1 MEKGAQDGSV
11 YYSPT
16 YVPAVGTGQV
26 EVTISPQIPIV
37 DAGVGQISAGNAA
50 AYPRHDVVEIGDVI
64 NIKSSGD
71 DVDPSSNSASDGDD
85 QVVSLRLPGVQ
96 VIDERVGSIR
106 PDTEFKAQLS
116 AMLQNRGGSGKF
128 YYITCVLGAVFHKFL
143 NYNYFVTISETS
155 LGFVHGTPKSS
166 LRQPGGP
173 RGWKG
178 SSTSSSFS
186 GGMIYYSST
195 VL

>member
-1 MEKGAQDGSV
+1 MRFCDPMEKGAQDGSV

-26 EVTISPQIPIV
+26 EVMISPQIPIV
-37 DAGVGQISAGNAA
+37 DAGVGQFSAGNAA
-50 AYPRHDVVEIGDVI
+50 VYPRHDVVEIGDVI
-64 NIKSSGD
+64 DTKSSGD

-116 AMLQNRGGSGKF
+116 AMLQHRGGSGKF
-128 YYITCVLGAVFHKFL
+128 YYITCVFGGGLSQVPQPQL
-143 NYNYFVTISETS
+143 
-155 LGFVHGTPKSS
+155 
-166 LRQPGGP
+166 LRYHF
-173 RGWKG
+173 RD
-178 SSTSSSFS
+178 FS
-186 GGMIYYSST
+186 GLRSWNAEK
-195 VL
+195 